1 MFRWTGNP
9 PFHIIVFVC
18 DENVCEYWM
27 RLVGWFWCLFWMFW
41 RLLDVWWWELISF
54 WRWSRFLTQIPK
66 VIFHCILVKYVNG
79 LREVSKHKYQYTF
92 QVPAT
97 RSGWWRMRRSST
109 RNLISPPQGWVPCC
123 AFLCHHDVYTWSC
136 SRREW
141 CLSVHILKCP
151 LCTVFCAQNNQSILD
166 VHCSCWCI
174 WWTHTSL
181 QCWWPNTVCGLHFT
195 THVTQHLQQNY
206 IHFASVPSM
215 MLNHDWIYISIRWVS
230 QIGNS
235 SIYYCHIFL
244 THFSVS
250 YFHRIARL
258 HRSNYHV
265 IFFSSYHVI
274 GQIERWAYGRHI
286 WRTLGTSSSSSS
298 SSSSSPSSSSS
309 SLFLREAILYQ

>member
-18 DENVCEYWM
+18 DENVCEYWI

-54 WRWSRFLTQIPK
+54 WRWGRFLTQIPK

-79 LREVSKHKYQYTF
+79 LREVSKHKYQNTF

-123 AFLCHHDVYTWSC
+123 ALLCPPHCHHDVYTWSC

-151 LCTVFCAQNNQSILD
+151 LCTVFFVHRTTNPFLMYTAVDVFGEHIHRYNADDLTLSVDCILR
-166 VHCSCWCI
+166 
-174 WWTHTSL
+174 HT
-181 QCWWPNTVCGLHFT
+181 
-195 THVTQHLQQNY
+195 
-206 IHFASVPSM
+206 
-215 MLNHDWIYISIRWVS
+215 
-230 QIGNS
+230 
-235 SIYYCHIFL
+235 
-244 THFSVS
+244 
-250 YFHRIARL
+250 
-258 HRSNYHV
+258 
-265 IFFSSYHVI
+265 
-274 GQIERWAYGRHI
+274 
-286 WRTLGTSSSSSS
+286 
-298 SSSSSPSSSSS
+298 
-309 SLFLREAILYQ
+309 